1 MIRGSLDSVTPEQAE
16 GWALSPDNHGGMAVQ
31 AMLNRE
37 IIGEAIADMYRSDL
51 ETAGFGD
58 GHCAYMIRFYRR
70 IDPAQLPFIVVRPE
84 GSDLELPRGIATGYV
99 PFFNALH
106 QAYPSVGRYR
116 SVYGG
121 LWTDRT
127 DAAAVLRGKL
137 AIGQL
142 DPEDAGPVG
151 RLIASGVA
159 VVPGLTTFRRLSL
172 LTAELLGMVVNQRI
186 LRLLQ
191 GVLESNPAVLN
202 AEILYSSQSML
213 QPSADTTLP
222 SPAECLLL
230 VMPTGDQA
238 ALIDVVRNSH
248 GLPEFMRNGR
258 SRWLHQPTLGA
269 GGVDLQQSGVLDSHE
284 VKPGSIAIIGPGV
297 LHWLRC
303 EPQDSVLR
311 LRVVPSR
318 GVPAQMAQ
326 DEGRVQTIMANGLQV
341 WL

>member
-16 GWALSPDNHGGMAVQ
+16 GWALSQDNQGGMPVQ

-37 IIGEAIADMYRSDL
+37 IIGEAIANMYRSDL
-51 ETAGFGD
+51 EAVGFGD
-58 GHCAYMIRFYRR
+58 GHCAYMIRFYRH

-84 GSDLELPRGIATGYV
+84 CSDLELPRGIATGYV

-106 QAYPSVGRYR
+106 QAYPSAGRYR

-142 DPEDAGPVG
+142 DPEDAEPVG
-151 RLIASGVA
+151 RLISSGVA
-159 VVPGLTTFRRLSL
+159 VLPGLATFRLLSS

-191 GVLESNPAVLN
+191 GVLEANPAVLN
-202 AEILYSSQSML
+202 AEILHASQSIQ
-213 QPSADTTLP
+213 QPSANTGLP
-222 SPAECLLL
+222 SPSECLLL
-230 VMPTGDQA
+230 VTPAGERA
-238 ALIDVVRNSH
+238 ATIDVVRGSH
-248 GLPEFMRNGR
+248 DLPEFMRDGR
-258 SRWLHQPTLGA
+258 SRWVHQPTLGA
-269 GGVDLQQSGVLDSHE
+269 GGVDLEQSAVLDSHE

-303 EPQDSVLR
+303 EPQESVLR
-311 LRVVPSR
+311 LRVVPSH
-318 GVPAQMAQ
+318 GVPARMAQ
-326 DEGRVQTIMANGLQV
+326 DEGRERTIMANGLQV